1 MRKVLIAALLAA
13 TTVVP
18 FTASVRAEV
27 INMAAITCKE
37 LLEGKEDDIGTILMW
52 LHGYYAGRSNT
63 TTLDTDG
70 LTKDSEKIGKY
81 CAENP
86 TITVMQAIERIFR

>member
-1 MRKVLIAALLAA
+1 MRKILIAALLAA
-13 TTVVP
+13 STAVP
-18 FTASVRAEV
+18 FMSTARAEV

-37 LLEGKEDDIGTILMW
+37 LLAGKEDDIGTILMW
-52 LHGYYAGRSNT
+52 LHGYYAGRGNT

-70 LTKDSEKIGKY
+70 LAKDSEKIGKY